1 MFSQHNGDN
10 MLAIVLSGGGAK
22 GAYEMGVWKALRRLR
37 IKYQI
42 ITGTS
47 IGALNGMLMVQND
60 FYKCLKMWKN
70 INYDMIYDNFGNVKT
85 TQEMYLAYLNK
96 IIDGGIDTEKIERL
110 IEENYR
116 PNKIYKSKIQFGVVA
131 YSLKSRKVIYAT
143 KKNTRPDKLKKYILA
158 SATCFPV
165 FKPTKIGTDTL
176 IDGGYYDNLPINL
189 AIDLG
194 ATEIIAVD
202 LGSIGFRK
210 RVRNKGIKITYI
222 QPNNKLHSFLMFDS
236 NVTKRMI
243 NLGYNDTMKV
253 FKRLEGNLYTF
264 KKGSINNL
272 YYKNKSKILEICQK
286 LDYVGNFKDFYNL
299 KEPIK
304 KFNQIVE
311 DTLEIFKIPVDKVY
325 NSRNINKYLFEELD
339 KTDTVEFD
347 KFELDEIKKMF
358 NSAIITK
365 YIYLKLKDCDKI
377 NIVFNF
383 FPKEFAS
390 AIYLLAVR

>member
-1 MFSQHNGDN
+1 
-10 MLAIVLSGGGAK
+10 
-22 GAYEMGVWKALRRLR
+22 
-37 IKYQI
+37 
-42 ITGTS
+42 
-47 IGALNGMLMVQND
+47 
-60 FYKCLKMWKN
+60 
-70 INYDMIYDNFGNVKT
+70 
-85 TQEMYLAYLNK
+85 
-96 IIDGGIDTEKIERL
+96 
-110 IEENYR
+110 
-116 PNKIYKSKIQFGVVA
+116 
-131 YSLKSRKVIYAT
+131 
-143 KKNTRPDKLKKYILA
+143 
-158 SATCFPV
+158 
-165 FKPTKIGTDTL
+165 
-176 IDGGYYDNLPINL
+176 
-189 AIDLG
+189 
-194 ATEIIAVD
+194 
-202 LGSIGFRK
+202 
-210 RVRNKGIKITYI
+210 
-222 QPNNKLHSFLMFDS
+222 MFDS

-243 NLGYNDTMKV
+243 NLGYNDAMKV

-272 YYKNKSKILEICQK
+272 YYKNKSKILEICEK

-304 KFNQIVE
+304 KFNQIIE

-325 NSRNINKYLFEELD
+325 NSRNINRYLFEELD
-339 KTDTVEFD
+339 KTDIVEFD

>member
-222 QPNNKLHSFLMFDS
+222 EPNNKLDSFLMFDS

-383 FPKEFAS
+383 FPKEFAA

>member
-60 FYKCLKMWKN
+60 FYKCLRMWKN

-96 IIDGGIDTEKIERL
+96 IIDGGIDTKKIENL

-222 QPNNKLHSFLMFDS
+222 EPNNKLDSFLMFDS

-272 YYKNKSKILEICQK
+272 YYKNKSKILEICEK

>member
-60 FYKCLKMWKN
+60 FYKCLRMWKN

-96 IIDGGIDTEKIERL
+96 IIDGGIDTKKIENL

-222 QPNNKLHSFLMFDS
+222 EPNNKLDSFLMFDS

>member
-1 MFSQHNGDN
+1 

-22 GAYEMGVWKALRRLR
+22 GAYEVGVWKALRKLH
-37 IKYQI
+37 IKYDI
-42 ITGTS
+42 VTGTS
-47 IGALNGMLMVQND
+47 IGAINGMMMAQKE
-60 FYKCLKMWKN
+60 FYKCLRIWKN
-70 INYDMIYDNFGNVKT
+70 INYDVLYDNFKQINNSK
-85 TQEMYLAYLNK
+85 EMYLEYLNK
-96 IIDGGIDTEKIERL
+96 IVDGGIDTIKIEQL
-110 IEENYR
+110 INDNYK
-116 PNKIYKSKIQFGVVA
+116 PNKLYNSKIAFGVVS
-131 YSLKSRKVIYAT
+131 YNLSTRKVVIST

-158 SATCFPV
+158 SATCFPF
-165 FKPTKIGTDTL
+165 FKPTKIDNDIL
-176 IDGGYYDNLPINL
+176 VDGGYYDNLPINL
-189 AIDLG
+189 AIELG

-202 LGSIGFRK
+202 LGSIGFKK
-210 RVRNKGIKITYI
+210 RIKNKDIKITYI
-222 QPNNKLHSFLMFDS
+222 EPNNKLDSFLMFDS

-272 YYKNKSKILEICQK
+272 YYKNKSKILEICEK

-304 KFNQIVE
+304 KFNQIIE

>member
-60 FYKCLKMWKN
+60 FYKCLRMWKN

-96 IIDGGIDTEKIERL
+96 IIDGGIDTKKIENL

-222 QPNNKLHSFLMFDS
+222 EPNNKLDSFLMFDS

-272 YYKNKSKILEICQK
+272 YYKNKSKILEICEK

-304 KFNQIVE
+304 KFNQIIE

>member
-60 FYKCLKMWKN
+60 FYKCLRMWKN

-96 IIDGGIDTEKIERL
+96 IIDGGIDTKKIERL

-158 SATCFPV
+158 SATCF
-165 FKPTKIGTDTL
+165 I
-176 IDGGYYDNLPINL
+176 
-189 AIDLG
+189 
-194 ATEIIAVD
+194 
-202 LGSIGFRK
+202 
-210 RVRNKGIKITYI
+210 
-222 QPNNKLHSFLMFDS
+222 
-236 NVTKRMI
+236 
-243 NLGYNDTMKV
+243 
-253 FKRLEGNLYTF
+253 
-264 KKGSINNL
+264 
-272 YYKNKSKILEICQK
+272 
-286 LDYVGNFKDFYNL
+286 
-299 KEPIK
+299 
-304 KFNQIVE
+304 
-311 DTLEIFKIPVDKVY
+311 
-325 NSRNINKYLFEELD
+325 
-339 KTDTVEFD
+339 
-347 KFELDEIKKMF
+347 
-358 NSAIITK
+358 
-365 YIYLKLKDCDKI
+365 
-377 NIVFNF
+377 
-383 FPKEFAS
+383 AS
-390 AIYLLAVR
+390 ASPVAFLIVASL